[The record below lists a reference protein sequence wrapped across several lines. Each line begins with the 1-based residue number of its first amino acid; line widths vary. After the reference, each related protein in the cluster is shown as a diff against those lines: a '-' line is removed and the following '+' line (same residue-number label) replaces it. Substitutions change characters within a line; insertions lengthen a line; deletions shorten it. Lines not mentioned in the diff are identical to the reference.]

1 MNYDKCVEQNKKALL
16 KCLSNTVKNLRGDV
30 SQSVIATK
38 GDLSSS
44 TINLIERG
52 LKDPQFTTLFKLAE
66 TFEMKL
72 SDFIKCIEKE
82 IPENLTLI
90 DR

>member
-1 MNYDKCVEQNKKALL
+1 MNYKKYVEQNKKTLL
-16 KCLSNTVKNLRGDV
+16 EWLSHTVKDLRGDL
-30 SQSVIATK
+30 SQSIIAAK

-52 LKDPQFTTLFKLAE
+52 IKDPQFTTLFKLAE

-90 DR
+90 DK